1 MGINNIKKCT
11 FSFLFL
17 AAASPASWLYLQ
29 LEALSTA
36 RAKYFGG
43 VLPFFTALD
52 SGVFPGAPGATQLSP
67 EIHQKSGGLPGVWEF
82 DTRCARRAPG
92 GLIHRLSRDKMS
104 REFGSL
110 PNSLE
115 V

>member
-1 MGINNIKKCT
+1 MCINTIKNSIFPFF
-11 FSFLFL
+11 FST
-17 AAASPASWLYLQ
+17 AASPASWLYLQ
-29 LEALSTA
+29 LEALSTS

-52 SGVFPGAPGATQLSP
+52 FGVSRRAPGAFQLSP
-67 EIHQKSGGLPGVWEF
+67 EVIQKMADF
-82 DTRCARRAPG
+82 
-92 GLIHRLSRDKMS
+92 

-110 PNSLE
+110 RNANQDPGNLKGDPGSKINGGNPG